1 MAGLLIA
8 VIYLAFVS
16 LGLPDSLLGA
26 AWPVMHGEMGV
37 PVSYMGMIS
46 MVIAGCTIIS
56 SLLSNALINKLGT
69 RWVTVISVF
78 MTAAALFGFSFSNK
92 LWMLIIFSV
101 PYGLG
106 SGAIDA
112 GLNNYVALHFR
123 SRQMVWLHCFWGVGA
138 IISPFVMSH
147 ALTHAV
153 WNEGYRLIGY
163 VQLAIGV
170 ILLISLPLWKKAGTS
185 AAEDKPKKLRL
196 VQIFKI
202 KGAPLIML
210 AFFAYCAAEA
220 TAMYWAST
228 YFAEAKHLASELAA
242 KFASLFYIGMTAGRL
257 LSGFISDKLGDKNMI
272 LSGTVVLSVGI
283 ILLFVPS
290 SSYALSLAGF
300 LILGLGCAP
309 IYPCIVH
316 SAPVNF
322 GAENSGAIIGVQM
335 AFAYVGNTFMPPLF
349 GLIASR
355 VGFEIMPLYL
365 VIFFAIMLV
374 LVLLCFKTTG
384 KYRFALT
391 PAPEYAH
398 TTRPCAACEASS
410 TTAAEALSPQNDKM
424 TALSSQNDT
433 SSADID
439 TIRQKVL

>member
-26 AWPVMHGEMGV
+26 AWPVMHVEMGV
-37 PVSYMGMIS
+37 PVSYMGIIS

-56 SLLSNALINKLGT
+56 SLLSNTLINKLGT

-78 MTAAALFGFSFSNK
+78 MTAAALFGFSFASK
-92 LWMLIIFSV
+92 LWMLLIFSV

-106 SGAIDA
+106 AGAIDA
-112 GLNNYVALHFR
+112 ALNNYVALHFK

-138 IISPFVMSH
+138 IVSPFVMSF
-147 ALTHAV
+147 ALTNAV
-153 WNEGYRLIGY
+153 WNEGYRIIGY

-170 ILLISLPLWKKAGTS
+170 ILLLTLPLWKKAGGS

-196 VQIFKI
+196 VEVFKL

-228 YFAEAKHLASELAA
+228 YFVEAKHLASELAA
-242 KFASLFYIGMTAGRL
+242 KFASLFYIGMTVGRF
-257 LSGFISDKLGDKNMI
+257 LSGLISDKLGDKRMI
-272 LSGTVVLSVGI
+272 LTGTAVLSVGL
-283 ILLFVPS
+283 ILLFIPS
-290 SSYALSLAGF
+290 GNYALALAGF

-322 GAENSGAIIGVQM
+322 GTENSGAVIGVQM

-349 GLIASR
+349 GLIASIA
-355 VGFEIMPLYL
+355 GFEIMPLYL
-365 VIFFAIMLV
+365 IVFFAAMLV
-374 LVLLCFKTTG
+374 LVLLCFKTAG
-384 KYRFALT
+384 RYRSAFM
-391 PAPEYAH
+391 PAPEYTNIPKTHDISEVSTNTDNTADAA
-398 TTRPCAACEASS
+398 TKASTRD
-410 TTAAEALSPQNDKM
+410 ND
-424 TALSSQNDT
+424 SDQ
-433 SSADID
+433 I
-439 TIRQKVL
+439 

>member
-37 PVSYMGMIS
+37 PVSYLGIIS

-56 SLLSNALINKLGT
+56 SLLSNALINKFGT

-78 MTAAALFGFSFSNK
+78 MTAAALFGFSFSSK
-92 LWMLIIFSV
+92 LWTLIVFSV

-106 SGAIDA
+106 AGAIDA
-112 GLNNYVALHFR
+112 ALNNYVALHFK

-138 IISPFVMSH
+138 IISPFVMSF
-147 ALTHAV
+147 ALTHSV
-153 WNEGYRLIGY
+153 WREGYRIIGY

-170 ILLISLPLWKKAGTS
+170 ILLLSLPIWKKKGAS

-196 VQIFKI
+196 VEVFKI
-202 KGAPLIML
+202 KGVLFIMF

-228 YFAEAKHLASELAA
+228 YFVEAKHLASELAA
-242 KFASLFYIGMTAGRL
+242 KFASLFYIGMTAGRF
-257 LSGFISDKLGDKNMI
+257 LSGFISDRLGDKRMI
-272 LSGTVVLSVGI
+272 LSGTAVLSVGI
-283 ILLFVPS
+283 ILLFIPS
-290 SSYALSLAGF
+290 NSYALSLAGF

-349 GLIASR
+349 GLIASS
-355 VGFEIMPLYL
+355 VGFDVMPLYL
-365 VIFFAIMLV
+365 TIFFAAMLV
-374 LVLLCFKTTG
+374 LVLLCFKTAS
-384 KYRFALT
+384 KYRRALIS
-391 PAPEYAH
+391 APEYVH
-398 TTRPCAACEASS
+398 AAKTC
-410 TTAAEALSPQNDKM
+410 DM
-424 TALSSQNDT
+424 
-433 SSADID
+433 SAFSAQTVSEIPVE
-439 TIRQKVL
+439 RGEK